1 MKAVILA
8 AGRGDNLLPYT
19 EKEQKEAIQVSGKAV
34 VRYVVEGLW
43 KAGIREFVVVV
54 NDKGKQIEDA
64 LDSIDASMEFI
75 RQVTPGISGAIRD
88 GMERV
93 DDYFV
98 LAFGDIIAPDNFYSE
113 LIGRY
118 NESGRPVLST
128 VPVYEGLDTYGLV
141 KLNERL
147 HIVKEGSTLALAGAY
162 VLPKGEFSEF
172 LDYLESIADRAAYF
186 IWSGPWVDV
195 GFPEDLLS
203 AIENLL
209 NRKDSFISNRATIS
223 STAIIGKNV
232 VIEEGAIV
240 EDYAILKG
248 PAYIGKNAYVGSFS
262 LIRDYS
268 SIEEGAV
275 IGAYCEVAHSLIGR
289 RAVIG
294 SKSYITHSVI
304 GTEAR
309 IGASAVTISY
319 PAALKRKGERKFGA
333 LISPGGELSH
343 GSLVGPAFRK

>member
-8 AGRGDNLLPYT
+8 AGKGENLLPYT
-19 EKEQKEAIQVSGKAV
+19 EREQKEAIEIVGKAV

-43 KAGIREFVVVV
+43 KGGIREFVVVV
-54 NDKGKQIEDA
+54 NEKGKQIEDA
-64 LDSIDASMEFI
+64 LDGIDASIEFVK
-75 RQVTPGISGAIRD
+75 QTTPGISGAIRD

-93 DDYFV
+93 EDMFV
-98 LAFGDIIAPDNFYSE
+98 LAFGDIVAPESFYIE
-113 LIGRY
+113 LMRKY
-118 NESGRPVLST
+118 NETGKPVLST

-162 VLPKGEFSEF
+162 VLPKGEFLEF
-172 LDYLESIADRAAYF
+172 LDYLESIGDKSTYF

-195 GFPEDLLS
+195 GFPEDLLT

-209 NRKDSFISNRATIS
+209 NKRDSQISNKATIS

-232 VIEEGAIV
+232 IIEEGAVV
-240 EDYAILKG
+240 EDYAIVKG
-248 PAYIGKNAYVGSFS
+248 PAYIGKNAYIGSFS

-268 SIEEGAV
+268 SVEEGAI
-275 IGAYCEVAHSLIGR
+275 IGAYSEIAHSLIGR
-289 RAVIG
+289 KATIG

-309 IGASAVTISY
+309 LGASVITASY
-319 PAALKRKGERKFGA
+319 PVPLKRRGARKFGA
-333 LISPGGELSH
+333 LISPGRELSH
-343 GSLVGPAFRK
+343 GSLVGPDFRK